1 MDGLNDGACR
11 TGFYLL
17 KSHALCQLQDLGR
30 FGVAELGLTE
40 GGACDQ
46 QSAMLANMLLG
57 NVAGA
62 PLLEIGVGGVSLRAQ
77 ANTYMVLTGAQ
88 MPFLLNGR
96 PAPRYCTIAVK
107 SGDLIEIGY
116 AKAGLRCYLAVAG
129 GFLVPTTLGSVSTV
143 LREGIGGINGNA
155 LLDGDWLPVHP
166 CEVMALRSLPYDLQP
181 KFCAVTQLDWLA
193 GAQYDWFSQDAID
206 RLDQQLFRLTKH
218 SDRMGC
224 RLSGG
229 KIRLKQQTQMYS
241 EGVCCGAIQIS
252 QDGQPIIMLNDHQT
266 IGGYAKPGTVTRLSL
281 NALAQCRPGSL
292 VRFVRRELPYVQAKA
307 TRQRLWLAQ
316 LQAKWQ
322 QK

>member
-1 MDGLNDGACR
+1 MDRLKQG
-11 TGFYLL
+11 GFYLL

-30 FGVAELGLTE
+30 FGVAGLGLTE

-77 ANTYMVLTGAQ
+77 ANTYISLTGAQ
-88 MPFLLNGR
+88 MPFLINGQ
-96 PAPRYCTIAVK
+96 PAPRYCTIAVQ

-116 AKAGLRCYLAVAG
+116 ARAGLRCYLAVAG

-143 LREGIGGINGNA
+143 LREGVGGLNGGA
-155 LLDGDWLPVHP
+155 LADGDWLAVHP
-166 CEVMALRSLPYDLQP
+166 CEAIALRSLPYESQP
-181 KFCAVTQLDWLA
+181 KFSAVTALDWIA
-193 GAQYDWFSQDAID
+193 GAQYDWFSQEAIT
-206 RLDQQLFRLTKH
+206 RLDQQLFRVTKQ

-229 KIRLKQQTQMYS
+229 KIKVKPQAQMYS

-252 QDGQPIIMLNDHQT
+252 NDGQPIVMLNDHQT
-266 IGGYAKPGTVTRLSL
+266 IGGYAKPGAVSRLSL

-292 VRFVRRELPYVQAKA
+292 VRFVKRDLCDVQAKA
-307 TRQRLWLAQ
+307 ARQREWLAR
-316 LQAKWQ
+316 LQQEWQ
-322 QK
+322 HKA